1 MFLLVVVA
9 VAHLL
14 VQCRI
19 QAMLMMLLAFCSLI
33 FLIKCFAFLFGWEHF
48 HNQQR
53 NKPMPYCTKPFPFTT
68 RSWARGTSAST
79 MTKSSAASAT
89 RPPSTTSASFCPN
102 LRRPSKLSSSSSLP
116 TETMAWRSSRSP
128 TPTCPRSTS
137 RASTPSCPWRCSFTA
152 GRRIATRRGCIR
164 WRTSSSRWVNGC
176 ETIFWFEAIK
186 CVLKAIRMGF
196 FKEANVIIVGWG
208 NGSISPF
215 VREHVFRFSLFL
227 SHNVRSKKKCCKKY
241 AQSVSNT
248 RVVGKQTSLI
258 VEAIRDHFYKDNAT
272 ALNVHCIGHSLG
284 AHTCWSCQPWFDY
297 PSSR

>member
-1 MFLLVVVA
+1 MPPYTRPFRSTTRFSA
-9 VAHLL
+9 
-14 VQCRI
+14 
-19 QAMLMMLLAFCSLI
+19 
-33 FLIKCFAFLFGWEHF
+33 
-48 HNQQR
+48 R
-53 NKPMPYCTKPFPFTT
+53 NKFATT
-68 RSWARGTSAST
+68 TINW
-79 MTKSSAASAT
+79 AASVT
-89 RPPSTTSASFCPN
+89 RLPSTTSASFFPTH
-102 LRRPSKLSSSSSLP
+102 RRPSKPSSSSSLP

-176 ETIFWFEAIK
+176 ETIFWFEATK

-208 NGSISPF
+208 NGSAAPF
-215 VREHVFRFSLFL
+215 VSEQKNSVYCRLCYEWIVKIFL
-227 SHNVRSKKKCCKKY
+227 SQLVDKNKQY

-258 VEAIRDHFYKDNAT
+258 VEVIRDHFYKDNAKE
-272 ALNVHCIGHSLG
+272 LNVHCIGHSLG
-284 AHTCWSCQPWFDY
+284 AHTCRLIILIYRLNIHLILFCWNRIFHF
-297 PSSR
+297 RRLRF